1 MWLRWG
7 TLIACLTGLFLLY
20 WLQNKIKYSSDGLS
34 LSLPSHSQSDQS
46 DLGLKTVISTQ
57 DEALAGDERLCV
69 DASQLLT
76 FLYWSPAHS
85 LAWCKVP
92 KAGSS
97 TWVANFFKLAEA
109 KQGSRLMPKG
119 HLALRKH
126 FPKVRLSDLPTIATS
141 SLLFM
146 VVRHPLDRF
155 LASYRD
161 KIEKGNNTYYNGI
174 FGTPTWPKFVDR
186 MLGSPPT
193 SWDEHWA
200 PMHVLCPPCA
210 RSLEAPFLPSS
221 LTSHDQVPCGR

>member
-1 MWLRWG
+1 M
-7 TLIACLTGLFLLY
+7 
-20 WLQNKIKYSSDGLS
+20 S
-34 LSLPSHSQSDQS
+34 LAHVLKCDKS
-46 DLGLKTVISTQ
+46 DLDPQKEGK
-57 DEALAGDERLCV
+57 ALASDERLCA
-69 DASQLLT
+69 DTAHLLY
-76 FLYWSPAHS
+76 FLYWSPTHS

-97 TWVANFFKLAEA
+97 TWVDNFFKLAED
-109 KQGSRLMPKG
+109 KQGSTMDPKDREAPHTG
-119 HLALRKH
+119 LRKL
-126 FPKVRLSDLPTIATS
+126 FPKVQISDLPTIGTS
-141 SLLFM
+141 SLVFM

-200 PMHVLCPPCA
+200 PMHVLCL
-210 RSLEAPFLPSS
+210 SLI
-221 LTSHDQVPCGR
+221 HI